1 MRPLYHNGYSFRP
14 THKLWLAFNHKPAI
28 DDDSPAMWRR
38 IRLIPF
44 LQKFEGTQND
54 RSLLDKLRAEG
65 AGILNWAIEG
75 CLAWQ
80 LEGLEPPAAVQQAT
94 KGYREESDVLMPFL
108 DDCCLIDSGA
118 FIESS
123 KLWIAYM
130 KWTERNGERSLA
142 RNTFADHLEAPWF
155 NIR

>member
-1 MRPLYHNGYSFRP
+1 
-14 THKLWLAFNHKPAI
+14 
-28 DDDSPAMWRR
+28 MWRR

-142 RNTFADHLEAPWF
+142 RNTFADHLKRRGLTSAEHGHDKRRIWRGLTLRPEWADAGERVDAGAVF
-155 NIR
+155 